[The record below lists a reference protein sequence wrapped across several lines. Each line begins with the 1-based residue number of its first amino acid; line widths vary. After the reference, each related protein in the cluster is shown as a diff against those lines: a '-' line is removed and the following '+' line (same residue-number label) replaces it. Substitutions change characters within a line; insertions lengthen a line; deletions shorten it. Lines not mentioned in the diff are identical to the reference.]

1 MLERYYN
8 VINQIAAEKKNPTQ
22 HSFFSVGELV
32 LADQKYM
39 HSNWGPLGYVDNK
52 YI

>member
-8 VINQIAAEKKNPTQ
+8 AINQIAAEKNPTQ

-39 HSNWGPLGYVDNK
+39 HSN
-52 YI
+52 